1 MILVRNLHTDEDLL
15 DVREMNRN
23 LEDLSWVIRGQHELH
38 WRREG
43 LTSVASNVATR
54 DAVVSESRAP
64 ADPGGS
70 PLAYRSQWTPVANW
84 RLAKVS
90 RGGVL
95 VINASGLFVG
105 NAEATNTQDTGIAL
119 ALQVNGVIRTDSM
132 VGSADNNDLL
142 NAGSAY
148 STTPWGTSAGRTD
161 ATGPGIRQKVFPF
174 LLCAHARVPAGPFQV
189 DLMYRAIASPDVVE
203 KSPGV
208 IRTGQLFALEMWA

>member
-43 LTSVASNVATR
+43 LTSVSPNVATR
-54 DAVVSESRAP
+54 DLVMNEDKAP
-64 ADPGGS
+64 NNPGGAE
-70 PLAYRSQWTPVANW
+70 LAYRSQWTPVHGW
-84 RLAKVS
+84 RLTGVS

-105 NAEATNTQDTGIAL
+105 NAEATDTKDTGISL
-119 ALQVNGVIRTDSM
+119 ALQVNGVIRTDSL

-148 STTPWGTSAGRTD
+148 STTPWGTSTGRTD

-174 LLCAHARVPAGPFQV
+174 LLCSHARVPVGLFQV

-203 KSPGV
+203 RSPGV
-208 IRTGQLFALEMWA
+208 LRTGQLFALEMWA